1 MTFLARATGLAQT
14 AGLLAALLSASVV
27 HAADPAFDLSA
38 AQPHRLHVTPNPAA
52 IAALPQGALVTP
64 GILTVAVAPGGH
76 PLADYAEDNQTVIGA
91 DPDVA
96 SLVAESLGL
105 QLQLIPVAWADWP
118 LGLASGK
125 YDAVISNVGVTE
137 QRKEKFDFATYR
149 QGLHGFF
156 VGTDNPVQKIAE
168 PQDLAGL
175 KVIVGSGTN
184 QERILLEWDKQNRA
198 AGLAPAEFQY
208 FDDDAQAYL
217 AIASGRADVVVQ
229 PHAKLVY
236 IASRDKH
243 LRKVGTLSAGW
254 PARSDVG
261 VTTRKGSGLA
271 EPVSIALNGLIAD
284 GTYAATLA
292 RWHLDD
298 EALPASQV
306 NPPGLPK
313 F

>member
-1 MTFLARATGLAQT
+1 MTFLSRTATTLALFASLTT
-14 AGLLAALLSASVV
+14 AHATDLS
-27 HAADPAFDLSA
+27 FDLSA
-38 AQPHRLHVTPNPAA
+38 AQPGRLHVGPNAAA
-52 IAALPQGALVTP
+52 IATLLTGALVTP
-64 GILTVAVAPGGH
+64 GTLTVAVSPGGH
-76 PLADYAEDNQTVIGA
+76 PLADYADDNQTVIGA
-91 DPDVA
+91 DPDIA

-105 QLQLIPVAWADWP
+105 KLQLVPVAWPDWP

-156 VGTDNPVQKIAE
+156 VGVDSPVQQIAQ
-168 PQDLAGL
+168 PKDIAGL
-175 KVIVGSGTN
+175 GVIVGSGTN
-184 QERILLEWDKQNRA
+184 QERILLEWDRQNVA
-198 AGLAPAEFQY
+198 AGLAPVEFQY
-208 FDDDAQAYL
+208 FDDDAQAFL

-236 IASRDKH
+236 IASRDKQ

-254 PARSDVG
+254 PERSDVG

-271 EPVSIALNGLIAD
+271 EPISIALNAIIAD
-284 GTYAATLA
+284 GTYAKTLN
-292 RWHLDD
+292 RWYLQD
-298 EALPASQV
+298 EALPDSRV